1 MPKQTSSEKRPTIN
15 YAIMLNQILFRQF
28 RTIIEIMHLA
38 VMKHA
43 MFPLIP
49 RNIDA
54 LRYDR
59 EMVIKINLL
68 GIYGNELAPTSQM
81 RSKSFFIG
89 KDRFWDRF
97 RAHYVEISSKKV
109 SFAGPP

>member
-1 MPKQTSSEKRPTIN
+1 MP
-15 YAIMLNQILFRQF
+15 NQVSFHHF
-28 RTIIEIMHLA
+28 KTIIEIIHLSI
-38 VMKHA
+38 MWYA
-43 MFPLIP
+43 MFPLVP

-89 KDRFWDRF
+89 KDRF
-97 RAHYVEISSKKV
+97 RAHCVEISSKKSALQDLRNQTDLENAV
-109 SFAGPP
+109 FMSER